1 MDSPIQLL
9 NNWGQ
14 TDQIYNLTVPS
25 FPSVPLFSSDYIKNQ
40 RPFFL
45 FINLNAV

>member
-1 MDSPIQLL
+1 MDSPNQLL

-14 TDQIYNLTVPS
+14 TDQIYSTLLVL
-25 FPSVPLFSSDYIKNQ
+25 PLFSGDYIKSQ